1 MSNLKENNTGYQ
13 FAIIDIQNAIDVYGV
28 EIVIEALSGYIDD
41 NYELDLTNIQ
51 IPDTMYVQ

>member
-1 MSNLKENNTGYQ
+1 MSNLKENDTGYQ